1 MPASEA
7 LLCLFISSHGASHV
21 GHGTLTNWITG
32 LELWHSI
39 NGAPWLGKKHLAC
52 PIKGAASAAPS
63 PSSRL
68 PCLPILIS
76 HLQMLHGALDLANT
90 FDALVDAIVCIGF
103 WSQCRLVEL
112 CLDAPFDPQ
121 HHASRSSVR
130 KSNMASNRV
139 TYSGFF
145 APYMKIKPCGDWIY
159 WTCSGCICSANKA
172 FINHLEA
179 NSDLPMNAPLFAF
192 ETGPAS
198 WEPMWWSWLMECC
211 NEISLGNSSALLTG
225 HSFRTRGTT
234 HLLLL
239 GMDPFIIMVQG
250 HWKSNA
256 FLAYWHHCEEI
267 LPLFIGSALPSSSSI
282 LDMMNIFKHKILGIQ

>member
-1 MPASEA
+1 MDQLTQYFPPSIIACNHIILCHSVTQNSLSNYTSGLLHFTHFCNDFNICELARMPASEA

-172 FINHLEA
+172 FINHLEV

-192 ETGPAS
+192 ERALHRGN
-198 WEPMWWSWLMECC
+198 LCGG
-211 NEISLGNSSALLTG
+211 LG
-225 HSFRTRGTT
+225 
-234 HLLLL
+234 
-239 GMDPFIIMVQG
+239 
-250 HWKSNA
+250 
-256 FLAYWHHCEEI
+256 
-267 LPLFIGSALPSSSSI
+267 
-282 LDMMNIFKHKILGIQ
+282 